1 MACVFSRIS
10 LMAFLWLP
18 GDESTETVK
27 YRVVLSYSCFL
38 RLLVFELGYLH
49 KAKFSFESL
58 VGSC

>member
-1 MACVFSRIS
+1 MACFFSRIS

-38 RLLVFELGYLH
+38 DF
-49 KAKFSFESL
+49 KFLS
-58 VGSC
+58 